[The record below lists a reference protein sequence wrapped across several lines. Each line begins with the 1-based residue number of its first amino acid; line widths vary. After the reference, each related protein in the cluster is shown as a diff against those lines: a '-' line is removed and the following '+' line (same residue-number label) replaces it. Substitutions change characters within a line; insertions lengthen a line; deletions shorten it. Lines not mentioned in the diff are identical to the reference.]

1 MLGVSRN
8 LGPVLA
14 AGAIVLLLCGTLC
27 VFADDG
33 AGVDLCLV
41 VLALA
46 SAALVTLALEPAG
59 HLVPALAGTVY
70 LTPTE
75 ARSPPP
81 KR

>member
-1 MLGVSRN
+1 MLGVSRS
-8 LGPVLA
+8 LGPILA
-14 AGAIVLLLCGTLC
+14 AGAIVLLLCGALC
-27 VFADDG
+27 VFDDDG
-33 AGVDLCLV
+33 AGVDVCLV
-41 VLALA
+41 VLAVA